1 MYHLPIMSA
10 HSPTNEPRH
19 PIRVVSERTGL
30 TPDILRVW
38 ERRYGVVMPG
48 RSEAGQRLYS
58 DADIDRLALLVKAT
72 RAGRP
77 VGRTAALSPEE
88 LRQLVVEDAERGT
101 ARPTPAADYR
111 ERAFS
116 AVAELAPERLESVLR
131 SAVLSLGTLG
141 FLDDLVTPLLR
152 RIGEA
157 WHAGEIGIAHEHA
170 ASAVVRGL
178 LGWLVNVLE
187 VPTGAPRAVVA
198 CVAQERHELG
208 AVLATA
214 AAAHAGWR
222 AAYLGPDLPADQIA
236 EAAVR
241 HDASVVGVS
250 VITPWDRAAVRSEL
264 RTLRKALRPRTALL
278 AGGAGVASLGP
289 LDEGITAV
297 EDLAHWR
304 VLLRTQAPVT
314 S

>member
-1 MYHLPIMSA
+1 MIPSIMSYA
-10 HSPTNEPRH
+10 SLSTEPRH

-30 TPDILRVW
+30 SPDVLRVW

-48 RSEAGQRLYS
+48 RSEGGQRLYS

-72 RAGRP
+72 QAGRP
-77 VGRTAALSPEE
+77 VGRTASLSLEE
-88 LRQLVVEDAERGT
+88 LRQLVEEDAERGT
-101 ARPTPAADYR
+101 ARPSPATDYLD
-111 ERAFS
+111 RAFA
-116 AVAELAPERLESVLR
+116 AVADLAPERLEAVLR

-157 WHAGEIGIAHEHA
+157 WHAGELAIANEHA
-170 ASAVVRGL
+170 ASAVVRGV

-187 VPTGAPRAVVA
+187 VPAGAPRAVVA

-208 AVLATA
+208 AVLATT

-236 EAAVR
+236 EAAAR
-241 HDASVVGVS
+241 HDASIVGVS
-250 VITPWDRAAVRSEL
+250 VVAPWDPAAARSEL
-264 RTLRKALRPRTALL
+264 RTLRRALRPRAALL
-278 AGGAGVASLGP
+278 AGGAGVGLLGP

-297 EDLAHWR
+297 RDLAHWR
-304 VLLRTQAPVT
+304 VLLRTHAPRH
-314 S
+314 